1 MIMEIDHEGRALYHD
16 LNAYRVLFDEDGNP
30 KLSSFGLM
38 KNSRYGKSYRTNVA
52 FTPPEYLRTGRVATE
67 SVIYSFGTLLHDLLS
82 GKHIPPSHYNFCMDP
97 LIDILYPAT
106 KHTKKLCFPPHVC
119 KNLFHKLVHINACS
133 RRDLADINEILDNI
147 GYKDD
152 QGVANELSFQ
162 MWTDEMQETLNAKK
176 KGDSAFKQKDY
187 RIAIECGN
195 HGFPSCFCP
204 AESVLTHER
213 PASGSSK

>member
-1 MIMEIDHEGRALYHD
+1 MDNEIKCCSTSCKSFRILHKGRALYHD

-67 SVIYSFGTLLHDLLS
+67 SVIYSFGTLLLDLLS
-82 GKHIPPSHYNFCMDP
+82 GKRIPPSH
-97 LIDILYPAT
+97 
-106 KHTKKLCFPPHVC
+106 
-119 KNLFHKLVHINACS
+119 
-133 RRDLADINEILDNI
+133 
-147 GYKDD
+147 
-152 QGVANELSFQ
+152 LSFQ

-187 RIAIECGN
+187 RIAIECYTQMWEPWFPQLFLPGGVCPN
-195 HGFPSCFCP
+195 ASPSHFPCMARGIISTGFALATLGMENEAHAALEEGTNIE
-204 AESVLTHER
+204 AERNANS
-213 PASGSSK
+213 